1 MEALT
6 LFLKSANQ
14 PVISIVFNWISS
26 LPIWAAVAVTGL
38 GCAAAT
44 CLFVAS
50 FSPIASRLLRDD
62 KDTRELFGYTLLAF
76 GVFYALLVGLLA
88 IATYSTFNSVRQMV
102 GREAASLAALYR
114 SVSGY
119 PESCR
124 PALQADLHEYADF
137 LIDDAW
143 ELQSRG
149 VIASGGVPI
158 MNRFQRNLTTFEPAT
173 KGQEILHA
181 ETLRL
186 FTENTLFRRERM
198 RSVVAGLPSLMWF
211 LVGSGAVLLLLIVT
225 CYRIRRGIQYFLGA
239 SIAFF
244 LGIMILIISALDH
257 PYRGIIKVD
266 SKPFQ
271 LVREQLMRP

>member
-1 MEALT
+1 MSGSS
-6 LFLKSANQ
+6 FHP
-14 PVISIVFNWISS
+14 PVTTSIFNWISS
-26 LPIWAAVAVTGL
+26 LPTWAAVAVTGL
-38 GCAAAT
+38 TCAVSTSLFLAA
-44 CLFVAS
+44 

-76 GVFYALLVGLLA
+76 GVFYALLVGLLT
-88 IATYSTFNSVRQMV
+88 IATYSTFNSVRNMV

-119 PESCR
+119 PETIR
-124 PALQADLHEYADF
+124 PALQGDLREYADF
-137 LIDDAW
+137 LIGDAW

-149 VIASGGVPI
+149 IIASGGVPI
-158 MNRFQRNLTTFEPAT
+158 MNRFQRNLTSFEPST

-181 ETLRL
+181 ETLRM

-211 LVGSGAVLLLLIVT
+211 LVGSGAVLLLLLIT

-257 PYRGIIKVD
+257 PYRGVLKVD
-266 SKPFQ
+266 SRPFQ
-271 LVREQLMRP
+271 LVREQLMPP